1 MQASVRA
8 IRSLLRRILRS
19 SVRGSWR
26 FGLRQYRKARRL
38 SSRRLGLDF
47 SRRAYLEILI
57 VLRYVY
63 LALLVAFIPFAAWDV
78 WAFWRGDP
86 QIAMLYFNG
95 AFYALAIGVVATLH
109 SGRLHRWR
117 LARLRIICTA
127 CVVLLSLS
135 GTAVTIILFKNT
147 PDLSL
152 FSATILG
159 VAIMFRFPDGTRYW
173 IYALNYGALYAWF
186 AFNRIDNPILIQN
199 PMFVLLLTLLFDRVG
214 YLILANNYLKT
225 RRIEDL
231 NRRLLR
237 EDLNKSDMIS
247 IAVHDLKSPLSGIMS
262 MSRLLR
268 NDLDG
273 FPDAEK
279 RDILEDV
286 ERSSQQAL
294 DRIDD
299 LVNLLS
305 SEIGPL
311 RMRVETLDMADQ
323 LYAAVQAHNYRSS
336 QKGVRIYTRIERPP
350 LQLHSDPTAVARI
363 LDNLLSNAIKFS
375 PPGSTV
381 FVSARPGLEAGEAV
395 RIEIR
400 DEGPGFTDAD
410 RGRLFT
416 RYARLSAKPTAGES
430 STGVGLYSVHRL
442 ARQLGAK
449 IQLDTAPEHG
459 ACFSVAFPETPPDG
473 EEPWSVA
480 DAAQ

>member
-1 MQASVRA
+1 MLASLRA
-8 IRSLLRRILRS
+8 ISGALRSILRR
-19 SVRGSWR
+19 SVHGSRR

-47 SRRAYLEILI
+47 ARRAYLEILI

-63 LALLVAFIPFAAWDV
+63 LTLLIVFIPFAAWDV
-78 WAFWRGDP
+78 WAFLRGNA

-95 AFYALAIGVVATLH
+95 AFYLVVMIVAAALH
-109 SGRLHRWR
+109 SARLHRWR
-117 LARLRIICTA
+117 LDRLRLICTA

-135 GTAVTIILFKNT
+135 GSIVTIILFENM

-152 FSATILG
+152 FSATVLG

-173 IYALNYGALYAWF
+173 IYALNYGLLYGSF
-186 AFNRIDNPILIQN
+186 FVRGVDNPILIQN
-199 PMFVLLLTLLFDRVG
+199 PIFILLLTLLFDRVG

-247 IAVHDLKSPLSGIMS
+247 IAVHDLKGPLSGILS
-262 MSRLLR
+262 MNRLLR

-279 RDILEDV
+279 RDILKDV
-286 ERSSQQAL
+286 EQSSQQAL

-311 RMRVETLDMADQ
+311 RMRVETLDIVDQ

-336 QKGVRIYTRIERPP
+336 QKGVRVYTRIERPP
-350 LQLHSDPTAVARI
+350 LHLRSDPTAVARI
-363 LDNLLSNAIKFS
+363 LDNLISNAIKFS
-375 PPGSTV
+375 PPGATV
-381 FVSARPGLEAGEAV
+381 FVSGRPGRDAGEAV
-395 RIEIR
+395 NVEIR

-410 RGRLFT
+410 RGRLFV
-416 RYARLSAKPTAGES
+416 RYARLSAQPTAGES
-430 STGVGLYSVHRL
+430 SSGVGLYSVYRL

-449 IQLDTAPEHG
+449 VRLETTPGRG
-459 ACFSVAFPETPPDG
+459 ACFSVAFPEYPPESEDV
-473 EEPWSVA
+473 WSPA
-480 DAAQ
+480 GAGH

>member
-1 MQASVRA
+1 MRASFRA
-8 IRSLLRRILRS
+8 IVNFLRGTVRR
-19 SVRGSWR
+19 SVRGSRR

-47 SRRAYLEILI
+47 ARRAYLEILI

-63 LALLVAFIPFAAWDV
+63 LTLLVVFIPFAAWDV
-78 WAFWRGDP
+78 RAFLRGDS
-86 QIAMLYFNG
+86 QIAMLYFNA
-95 AFYALAIGVVATLH
+95 AFYAAALVVTAVLH

-117 LARLRIICTA
+117 LARLRLICTV

-135 GTAVTIILFKNT
+135 GSVVTLILFENT

-152 FSATILG
+152 FSATILS

-173 IYALNYGALYAWF
+173 IYALNYGLLYGWF
-186 AFNRIDNPILIQN
+186 FFKGVDNPILIQN
-199 PMFVLLLTLLFDRVG
+199 PMFVLLLTMLFDRVG

-268 NDLDG
+268 SDLDG

-279 RDILEDV
+279 REILDDV
-286 ERSSQQAL
+286 EHSSQQAM

-311 RMRVETLDMADQ
+311 RMRVETLDMVDQ
-323 LYAAVQAHNYRSS
+323 LHAAVQAHNYRSS
-336 QKGVRIYTRIERPP
+336 QKGVRVYTRMERPP
-350 LQLHSDPTAVARI
+350 LALRSDRTAVGRI
-363 LDNLLSNAIKFS
+363 LDNLISNAIKFS
-375 PPGSTV
+375 PPGATV
-381 FVSARPGLEAGEAV
+381 FVSGRPGRDAGEAV
-395 RIEIR
+395 RVEIR
-400 DEGPGFTDAD
+400 DEGPGFTAAD
-410 RGRLFT
+410 RGRLFA

-430 STGVGLYSVHRL
+430 STGVGLYSVYRL

-449 IQLDTAPEHG
+449 VMLETTPGRG
-459 ACFSVAFPETPPDG
+459 ACFSVAFPEAPPES
-473 EEPWSVA
+473 EEAWSA
-480 DAAQ
+480 GAGR